1 MDTLNIVIKDYL
13 SAAKT
18 DYAIMI
24 SGEWGCGKSYYL
36 HHEFEELIK
45 TITVPQQTASD
56 EKKVLWGKDSKPVK
70 LYSAAH
76 ISLYGVSSPEDFEYR
91 VFCGINKWAE
101 NRLVRVVGLIGEKI
115 AGSKGISGSKNDIKT
130 LTIIGE
136 DRVLVFDD
144 LERIC
149 EDRITVK
156 EVLGLINTYAEHL
169 NRKVIIVCNEKEY
182 LSDDT
187 DKNVRDDYKKYKEKS
202 VRFTYFFTP
211 DEEAAYDA
219 MTKGVPEGAYKC
231 YLKDNKYAILAVF
244 RVGGS
249 INLRTLKFFI
259 DTFGKIYDEANKSKH
274 APRIINNYMIAHM
287 LYAKEH
293 KKGVTIDELCS
304 LDDSQFIIDENA
316 IFGIQGKEEPEK
328 KKDYGAE
335 FRETYSTVY
344 SDFVN
349 SKALLEYI
357 SSGSI
362 NRSNLLKEFHGLEIK
377 YDKEQGTEEGRV
389 YNKLNNTAQLK
400 DEEIQPLLEKLIG
413 FIKSDKYNLYDLL
426 YIYTLFLKYNYWHI
440 GGFEI
445 TKEID
450 ELVLSSMERQKEK
463 HIYNSMF
470 EYKTPIWDS
479 SAESKKEHDMYNA
492 IKSVASRINREARVA
507 NEATECNQF
516 IAVVEGGDVNELRK
530 YRMDGNNRMSVN
542 GMDWNRIGN
551 LILTAPN
558 PIACE
563 LCDCIIFLTPDA
575 ALVSV
580 TEQERIREKL
590 IPVLDAFMTK
600 RNGELRVINVTYLLK
615 HLKEVTGMI
624 SRYQV

>member
-1 MDTLNIVIKDYL
+1 MNTLDTVIIDYL

-36 HHEFEELIK
+36 HHEFEDLIK
-45 TITVPQQTASD
+45 TITVPLQTASD
-56 EKKVLWGKDSKPVK
+56 EKKVLWGRGKKSAKT
-70 LYSAAH
+70 YSVAH
-76 ISLYGVSSPEDFEYR
+76 ISLYGVSSAEDFEYR

-115 AGSKGISGSKNDIKT
+115 AGSKGINGDKNDIN
-130 LTIIGE
+130 TITFIGE

-156 EVLGLINTYAEHL
+156 EALGLINTYSEHL
-169 NRKVIIVCNEKEY
+169 HRKVIIVCNENEY
-182 LSDDT
+182 LADDT
-187 DKNVRDDYKKYKEKS
+187 DEKVKADYKKYKEKS
-202 VRFTYFFTP
+202 VRFTYFFKP
-211 DEEAAYDA
+211 NDEAAYDA
-219 MTKGVPEGAYKC
+219 MTKGIQEGAYKS
-231 YLKDNKYAILAVF
+231 YLQENKSSILTVF

-259 DTFGKIYDEANKSKH
+259 DTFSKVYNEVNKSKH
-274 APRIINNYMIAHM
+274 ADRVIKNYMIAHM

-304 LDDSQFIIDENA
+304 LDESQFIIDEKA
-316 IFGIQGKEEPEK
+316 MFGLQDKEEPEK
-328 KKDYGAE
+328 EKDYGPE
-335 FRETYSTVY
+335 FRETYRTVY

-357 SSGSI
+357 SSGSV
-362 NRSNLLKEFHGLEIK
+362 NRSILLKELHDLEIK

-389 YNKLNNTAQLK
+389 YNKLNNTAQLR
-400 DEEIQPLLEKLIG
+400 DEEIQPLMGQLIG
-413 FIKSDKYNLYDLL
+413 FIKSDRYNLYDLL

-450 ELVLSSMERQKEK
+450 EIVLSSMERQKDK
-463 HIYNSMF
+463 HVYNSMF

-479 SAESKKEHDMYNA
+479 SAESKKDYDMYNA
-492 IKSVASRINREARVA
+492 IKSVASIINREARVA
-507 NEATECNQF
+507 NEATECNHF
-516 IAVVEGGDVNELRK
+516 IAVAEGGDVNELRK

-542 GMDWNRIGN
+542 GMDWDRVGD

-558 PIACE
+558 PVACE
-563 LCDCIIFLTPDA
+563 LCECISFLTPDEA
-575 ALVSV
+575 MVSV
-580 TEQERIREKL
+580 TEVERIKEKL
-590 IPVLDAFMTK
+590 IPVLDAFVK
-600 RNGELRVINVTYLLK
+600 KQNGQLRVIKISSLLN
-615 HLKEVTGMI
+615 HLNNITGRI
-624 SRYQV
+624 SRY